1 MGLLDKLKGK
11 GGGGGGSKASPQ
23 EIAQRARDA
32 GIDPQVIKEILESS
46 RGPDGK
52 VDRDAV
58 VAKAQERG
66 IDVETLKSLFR

>member
-1 MGLLDKLKGK
+1 MGILDKLRGK
-11 GGGGGGSKASPQ
+11 GGGGGPKASPQ

-32 GIDPQVIKEILESS
+32 GIDPQVVKEILESS
-46 RGPDGK
+46 KGPDGK

-66 IDVETLKSLFR
+66 IDVETLKGLFR